1 MQIISEIEQGS
12 ADWLAVRLGIATA
25 SEFDC
30 LLVSGKGEAG
40 FGAAAFSYMNQLI
53 GERITGEAAELP
65 FTTRATERG
74 HELEAVA
81 RDLYESREEVTA
93 ENVGIILNHG
103 AGYSPDA
110 LIGSSGLIEI
120 KTKLPKFQVD
130 VILADEIPKEHIA
143 QCQGGLWLAER
154 EWIDFMNLGVS
165 KGSGVA
171 HLCRELGIGLA
182 DAAAVGDTYN
192 DIPMLSAVGHSFVV
206 ANAEKHMHA
215 HADYL
220 VPSNDNRGVATLID
234 AILAAKGR

>member
-1 MQIISEIEQGS
+1 MQVINNIEQGS
-12 ADWLAVRLGIATA
+12 ADWLALRLGIATA

-30 LLVSGKGEAG
+30 LLVNGKGEAG

-81 RDLYESREEVTA
+81 RELYESREEVTA

-154 EWIDFMNLGVS
+154 EWIDFISYWPGMPLFVKRAYRDEVMIRKLQERVETFYEIMDQRINRVLGV
-165 KGSGVA
+165 
-171 HLCRELGIGLA
+171 
-182 DAAAVGDTYN
+182 AA
-192 DIPMLSAVGHSFVV
+192 
-206 ANAEKHMHA
+206 
-215 HADYL
+215 
-220 VPSNDNRGVATLID
+220 
-234 AILAAKGR
+234 